1 MVFTN
6 KGILCHSFSDQ
17 RCPCGQQCLYVARGV
32 EENVI
37 LASHITPVIRSDPFQ
52 STKAGVRYIDDL
64 FFRVS
69 DGENGSCDVFGHSHS
84 TVSFESHDIT
94 IKNLQGPAYYDFTT
108 NYCNLRNLM
117 VGSGL
122 ANLDGYRLPIIV
134 MAMVIIFMKREQKI
148 QLDDIKVL
156 HLK

>member
-1 MVFTN
+1 M
-6 KGILCHSFSDQ
+6 
-17 RCPCGQQCLYVARGV
+17 ARGV

-84 TVSFESHDIT
+84 TVSFELCGDTVAIFLKIMFLVKLEQTRVQLIMTS
-94 IKNLQGPAYYDFTT
+94 QQTT
-108 NYCNLRNLM
+108 ATC
-117 VGSGL
+117 
-122 ANLDGYRLPIIV
+122 AT
-134 MAMVIIFMKREQKI
+134 
-148 QLDDIKVL
+148 
-156 HLK
+156 